1 MVPVPS
7 SYNFIRL
14 VGMQNITV
22 KSCSACSSMQ
32 FLFIHIMG
40 LVVCEAE
47 FGVTLPGL
55 LYREFTAAKNK

>member
-1 MVPVPS
+1 
-7 SYNFIRL
+7 
-14 VGMQNITV
+14 MQNITV